1 MKIKILL
8 SALLTA
14 FMLFSCGEK
23 KNTAPEKRKVTTFSN
38 GRINTINVV
47 MESDQWKGEVGDSL
61 RAVLASPTLGLPT
74 DEPLFSIKQLSEQ
87 TFTGFQREKR
97 LILEVRQSDTTGVAF
112 EKNVYAIPQM
122 VVVVSG
128 PDDAAIAKALSEN
141 EAQIVATLKAQE
153 LNERQRQISKNLQ
166 RTDSLEKVMGVSLKF
181 PTAYRYA
188 AQTEDFFWM
197 TKDLKIGEMNIMVY
211 EVPLYAIDK
220 DTNTIAR
227 IVRMRDSV
235 GSRKIPVDGG
245 KFITQTDFSPYLQ
258 KTTLDGL
265 PAWETRGLW
274 EVDKQSMGGPFVNFA
289 IKDEKRNRYLV
300 LEGFIHSP
308 SLDKRDNM
316 LELDAILKTAKI
328 STPEK

>member
-1 MKIKILL
+1 MKTK
-8 SALLTA
+8 ALLFTLLMA
-14 FMLFSCGEK
+14 IVLWSCGD
-23 KNTAPEKRKVTTFSN
+23 KNAEPKERKVSTFSN
-38 GRINTINVV
+38 GRMNTINVV
-47 MESDQWKGEVGDSL
+47 MENDQWKGQVGDSV

-74 DEPLFSIKQLSEQ
+74 DEPLFSIKQLSAQ
-87 TFTGFQREKR
+87 TFTGFQKEKR
-97 LILEVRQSDTTGVAF
+97 LLLEIKKEDTTGIAF
-112 EKNVYAIPQM
+112 KKNVYAIPQT
-122 VVVVSG
+122 VIVVSG
-128 PDDAAIAKALSEN
+128 PNDAAIAETLSEN
-141 EAQIVATLKAQE
+141 RSQIVATLKAQE

-166 RTDSLEKVMGVSLKF
+166 RTDSLEKVMGVTLRF

-211 EVPLYAIDK
+211 EVPMYTIDK

-235 GSRKIPVDGG
+235 GSRRIPVDGG
-245 KFITQTDFSPYLQ
+245 KFITQTDFSPYLH
-258 KTTLDGL
+258 KVTIDGL

-274 EVDKQSMGGPFVNFA
+274 EVDKQSMGGPFVNYA
-289 IKDEKRNRYLV
+289 VKDEKRNRYLI

-328 STPEK
+328 SAPEE